1 MERINPYNKEFRASQ
16 NFQDLILDLNSSKAD
31 LSWKTLSDRLRKNNG
46 FLNDKFY
53 LDILRVL

>member
-1 MERINPYNKEFRASQ
+1 MERINPNKDLRASQ
-16 NFQDLILDLNSSKAD
+16 NFQDLTLDLNSSKTD

-53 LDILRVL
+53 LDALRVL